1 MKLKLVSLLCA
12 LALGACSLDPAY
24 QRPAAPMAGAWPT
37 GAAYS
42 TGASAA
48 SAASSASVA
57 SVNPVASSASATSM
71 GSAASAASAGSTV
84 SPAPLA
90 ADVGW
95 RTFFRDARLQTLIG
109 LALAH
114 NRDLRVA
121 ALQVAEYEAQ
131 YRIARAAL
139 APALD
144 AGGSLTSARS
154 AGAVSRSSSV
164 TVGTTSWEID
174 FFGRLGSLKRQ
185 ALENYLAT
193 DASRTSTQLSLVA
206 TVATDFLQLLSD
218 QAMLK
223 IATETAEADRQTYAL
238 TVSMMKIGSASLQD
252 VREAQTSLASARAS
266 AASYTRAVAQDRNN
280 LEAEIGCP
288 LPDGLDDLD
297 GGTSLLDGDAMLADV
312 GPGLPSDLL
321 ARRPDIVQA
330 EHTLKAANANI
341 GAARAAFFPKIT
353 LTASAGTASSGL
365 STLFKAGTGAWTFA
379 PSISVPI
386 FDYGSNKASLDV
398 AKIEKDIDVA
408 DYEKAIQTAFK
419 EVANA
424 LAGRETYVAQLA
436 ADRDYVSAAQS
447 YYDLAQARYR
457 TGSDSFLTLLTAQR
471 TLYTAQ
477 QQLVTDQLAKLSN
490 LVTLYKTLG
499 GGWSETGDGE
509 GEGAQ
514 AQAALR
520 TDPRAGS

>member
-12 LALGACSLDPAY
+12 LAFGACSLDPAY
-24 QRPAAPMAGAWPT
+24 QRPAAPIAGAWPT
-37 GAAYS
+37 GAADS
-42 TGASAA
+42 TGASVASPG
-48 SAASSASVA
+48 SAASMGSGT
-57 SVNPVASSASATSM
+57 SSASATPTSSL
-71 GSAASAASAGSTV
+71 GAV
-84 SPAPLA
+84 SAPLA

-95 RTFFRDARLQTLIG
+95 RTFFRDTRLQTLIG
-109 LALAH
+109 LALDH

-131 YRIARAAL
+131 YRITRAAL
-139 APALD
+139 APTID

-164 TVGTTSWEID
+164 SVGTTAWEID

-185 ALENYLAT
+185 ALETYLAT

-223 IATETAEADRQTYAL
+223 IATETAEADRQTHEL

-266 AASYTRAVAQDRNN
+266 AASYARAVAQDRNN
-280 LEAEIGCP
+280 LEAEIGCS
-288 LPDGLDDLD
+288 LPDGLDS
-297 GGTSLLDGDAMLADV
+297 GPGLLDSDAMLADV
-312 GPGLPSDLL
+312 GAGLPSDLL
-321 ARRPDIVQA
+321 ERRPDIVEA

-341 GAARAAFFPKIT
+341 GAARAAFFPKIE
-353 LTASAGTASSGL
+353 LTASVGTASSGL
-365 STLFKAGTGAWTFA
+365 STLFKGGTGAWTFA

-386 FDYGSNKASLDV
+386 FDYGSNRASLDV
-398 AKIEKDIDVA
+398 AKIDKDIDVA

-436 ADRDYVSAAQS
+436 DDRDYVAAARS

-499 GGWSETGDGE
+499 GGWSETGE
-509 GEGAQ
+509 GEQGAV
-514 AQAALR
+514 ALS
-520 TDPRAGS
+520 TGPRAGN